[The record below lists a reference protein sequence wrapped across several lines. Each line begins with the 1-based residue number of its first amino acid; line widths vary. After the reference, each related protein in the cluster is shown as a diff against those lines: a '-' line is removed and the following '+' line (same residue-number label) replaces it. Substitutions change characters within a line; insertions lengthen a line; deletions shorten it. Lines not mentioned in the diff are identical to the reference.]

1 LNDPPNPLGKGGPEK
16 REERR
21 EKNEERRTKREERRE
36 KNEERRTKREERRE
50 KKKKNGK
57 FQRPSLGSKSPFT
70 RGI

>member
-1 LNDPPNPLGKGGPEK
+1 LNDPPSPLGKGGPE
-16 REERR
+16 
-21 EKNEERRTKREERRE
+21 KREERRE